1 MAPPTAKTPVGE
13 EQPLSPRCCRRS
25 PGTRCPHPA
34 PHGPRAAGPRHCHC
48 HQEQGPCGAT
58 RQALL
63 WQHFPAPFPCPQ
75 AASCTAACSVPNEPR
90 AWVLSRSGCCMLGL
104 VAASLHRGLAEPKPK
119 MRRGEELHPPGDT
132 LWREGMLGEGLG
144 CAWGC

>member
-1 MAPPTAKTPVGE
+1 MAPPTAKTLVGE

-48 HQEQGPCGAT
+48 HQEQGPRGAT

-63 WQHFPAPFPCPQ
+63 W
-75 AASCTAACSVPNEPR
+75 AASSGSVFLLHSHVPEQPRAPLRAQRPTSPEPGHSVGAAAAC
-90 AWVLSRSGCCMLGL
+90 LGWWQHPCTEDWQ
-104 VAASLHRGLAEPKPK
+104 SQNPK
-119 MRRGEELHPPGDT
+119 
-132 LWREGMLGEGLG
+132 
-144 CAWGC
+144 